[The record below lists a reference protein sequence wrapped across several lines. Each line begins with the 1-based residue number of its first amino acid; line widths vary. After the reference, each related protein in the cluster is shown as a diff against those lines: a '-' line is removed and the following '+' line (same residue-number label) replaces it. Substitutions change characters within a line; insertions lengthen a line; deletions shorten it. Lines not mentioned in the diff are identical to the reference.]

1 MSLDFVL
8 FGSLYTWRR
17 NALFFTV
24 CWFDFS
30 VFLLL
35 ILFESGTIQFNFSPL
50 FSVGFRLWMCHGSS
64 RRIWSN
70 PPNVGISWLLELEI
84 PVVLANWSYC
94 TKYLYLLIRREFT
107 IPHEIVPTSL

>member
-8 FGSLYTWRR
+8 FGSLYTLRR

-35 ILFESGTIQFNFSPL
+35 ILSESGTIQFIFLLSL
-50 FSVGFRLWMCHGSS
+50 ALGFVCGCAMGRPGEFGQTLPTWVFHGY
-64 RRIWSN
+64 W
-70 PPNVGISWLLELEI
+70 
-84 PVVLANWSYC
+84 NW
-94 TKYLYLLIRREFT
+94 KFL
-107 IPHEIVPTSL
+107 